1 MGQIPLNKPV
11 FYDTDCL
18 ECFLFVDAGHI
29 LEELFSKI
37 IIPEQVYSEIMAENT
52 PAIVKKN
59 FKNLKNRFVEIKEIS
74 FREIG
79 LRERNDLQEWIANN
93 PIILG
98 EELLI
103 IQKEF
108 DGFNDTNERLDLLA
122 LDKNG
127 NLVVIENK
135 LDDSGRNVVWQ
146 SLKYAGYCSSLKKE
160 DIKDIYSQYLSKIG
174 SSDNAEDTIVEFLNK
189 ADFSEVQ
196 LNQDL
201 TQRIILVAREFR
213 KEVTNTV
220 IWARKYGMKIQCIKV
235 VPYMINDQLIVDT
248 EQIIPV
254 KDIADIMIGYDE
266 KAQEDFKSKED
277 LANCQIT
284 RNEFWHIFIP
294 RFNEKSNLFSGRN
307 IALNQYDHWFSTGSG
322 ISGVHFSFLIT
333 KNYAGIEL
341 GISGG
346 TQAENKK
353 IYDYFYS
360 YKDEIENSFGDK
372 LCWERLDNK
381 KMSRIS
387 YKLEEVS
394 VYDKEDWNKMMDFM
408 EINMIKFE
416 KALRKYINNYSK
428 INK

>member
-1 MGQIPLNKPV
+1 MFIVNS
-11 FYDTDCL
+11 TD
-18 ECFLFVDAGHI
+18 
-29 LEELFSKI
+29 KTT
-37 IIPEQVYSEIMAENT
+37 SE
-52 PAIVKKN
+52 V
-59 FKNLKNRFVEIKEIS
+59 KEIS

-174 SSDNAEDTIVEFLNK
+174 SSDNAEESIVEFLNK

-266 KAQEDFKSKED
+266 KAQEDFKSK
-277 LANCQIT
+277 
-284 RNEFWHIFIP
+284 
-294 RFNEKSNLFSGRN
+294 
-307 IALNQYDHWFSTGSG
+307 
-322 ISGVHFSFLIT
+322 
-333 KNYAGIEL
+333 
-341 GISGG
+341 
-346 TQAENKK
+346 
-353 IYDYFYS
+353 
-360 YKDEIENSFGDK
+360 
-372 LCWERLDNK
+372 
-381 KMSRIS
+381 
-387 YKLEEVS
+387 
-394 VYDKEDWNKMMDFM
+394 
-408 EINMIKFE
+408 
-416 KALRKYINNYSK
+416 
-428 INK
+428 

>member
-1 MGQIPLNKPV
+1 MFLVNS
-11 FYDTDCL
+11 TDKTT
-18 ECFLFVDAGHI
+18 
-29 LEELFSKI
+29 S
-37 IIPEQVYSEIMAENT
+37 
-52 PAIVKKN
+52 
-59 FKNLKNRFVEIKEIS
+59 EIKEIS
-74 FREIG
+74 FREVG

-127 NLVVIENK
+127 NLVVVENK
-135 LDDSGRNVVWQ
+135 LDNSGRNVVWQ

-174 SSDNAEDTIVEFLNK
+174 SSDNAEDSIVEFLNK

-254 KDIADIMIGYDE
+254 KDIADIMICYDE
-266 KAQEDFKSKED
+266 KAQ
-277 LANCQIT
+277 
-284 RNEFWHIFIP
+284 
-294 RFNEKSNLFSGRN
+294 
-307 IALNQYDHWFSTGSG
+307 
-322 ISGVHFSFLIT
+322 
-333 KNYAGIEL
+333 
-341 GISGG
+341 
-346 TQAENKK
+346 
-353 IYDYFYS
+353 
-360 YKDEIENSFGDK
+360 
-372 LCWERLDNK
+372 
-381 KMSRIS
+381 
-387 YKLEEVS
+387 
-394 VYDKEDWNKMMDFM
+394 
-408 EINMIKFE
+408 
-416 KALRKYINNYSK
+416 
-428 INK
+428 

>member
-1 MGQIPLNKPV
+1 MFIVNS
-11 FYDTDCL
+11 TD
-18 ECFLFVDAGHI
+18 
-29 LEELFSKI
+29 KTT
-37 IIPEQVYSEIMAENT
+37 SE
-52 PAIVKKN
+52 VKG
-59 FKNLKNRFVEIKEIS
+59 IS

-127 NLVVIENK
+127 NLVVVENK
-135 LDDSGRNVVWQ
+135 LDNSGRNVVWQ

-254 KDIADIMIGYDE
+254 KDIADIMICYDE

-322 ISGVHFSFLIT
+322 ISGVHFGFLIT

-346 TQAENKK
+346 TQEENKK

-416 KALRKYINNYSK
+416 KTLRKYINNYSK

>member
-1 MGQIPLNKPV
+1 MFLVNKE
-11 FYDTDCL
+11 DKTTK
-18 ECFLFVDAGHI
+18 
-29 LEELFSKI
+29 ELKD
-37 IIPEQVYSEIMAENT
+37 
-52 PAIVKKN
+52 
-59 FKNLKNRFVEIKEIS
+59 IS
-74 FREIG
+74 FKEVG

-122 LDKNG
+122 LDKLG

-135 LDDSGRNVVWQ
+135 LDNSGKNVVWQ
-146 SLKYAGYCSSLKKE
+146 ALKYASYCSSLKKE
-160 DIKDIYSQYLSKIG
+160 DVKSIYQQYLSKIG
-174 SSDNAEDTIVEFLNK
+174 STVDAEELITDFLNK

-235 VPYMINDQLIVDT
+235 VPFLVGNQLIVDT
-248 EQIIPV
+248 DQIIPV

-266 KAQEDFKSKED
+266 KAQEDFKNKEN
-277 LANCQIT
+277 LANSQII
-284 RNEFWHIFIP
+284 RNEFWHTFIP
-294 RFNEKSNLFSGRN
+294 KFNEKSNLFAGRN
-307 IALNQYDHWFSTGSG
+307 IELNQYDHWFSTGSG
-322 ISGVHFSFLIT
+322 ISGVHYSFVVT

-346 TQAENKK
+346 TKEENKK
-353 IYDYFYS
+353 IYDYLYNN
-360 YKDEIENSFGDK
+360 KEEIESNFGDN
-372 LCWERLDNK
+372 LEWERLSNK
-381 KMSRIS
+381 KMSRIA
-387 YKLEEVS
+387 YRLEFVNIFNK
-394 VYDKEDWNKMMDFM
+394 DDWPIMMDFM
-408 EINMIKFE
+408 SESMIRFDKVL
-416 KALRKYINNYSK
+416 KKYISAYSK
-428 INK
+428 KG